1 MFEEE
6 STQQVDQPQEVVEEI
21 STSTADS
28 NEYDPLPVNKKT
40 NFTHYCITFIVVI
53 F

>member
-28 NEYDPLPVNKKT
+28 NEYDPLPVNK
-40 NFTHYCITFIVVI
+40 NQFYTFINIVI
-53 F
+53 INFF